1 MMAAHTAGVKISG
14 QRIVSTQKLSQPNRV
29 PIVPGMMGDKPLPNP
44 SEIQCTGWDSMKATL
59 GRRIGMR

>member
-1 MMAAHTAGVKISG
+1 MITPHAEGVKNSG
-14 QRIVSTQKLSQPNRV
+14 QRIVSTHKLSQPNRV